1 MLIQTLYYKIGL
13 TGMACFLQRLTHLNI
28 ESCQGI
34 GSIALPYDD
43 IKLNKT
49 SPSSYYE
56 VLNPP
61 NLAGLPG
68 CKLLQYLNV
77 SNCIGMTVDSIE
89 RFVRAFG
96 RLLKVR
102 AHNISGM
109 SLFQLTLQ
117 ILPYKIILFIAH
129 SRSKWMVSPK
139 QVHRKN

>member
-1 MLIQTLYYKIGL
+1 MLIQTLYCKIGL

-34 GSIALPYDD
+34 GSMALSYDD

-49 SPSSYYE
+49 STSSYYE

-109 SLFQLTLQ
+109 SLTLQ
-117 ILPYKIILFIAH
+117 ILTYKMILFIAP